1 MELIQMLQVHIKL
14 ELWYILATKNN
25 IEIQIWRN
33 IKLGTI
39 QPVAATYILVCF
51 GQDFFRILDWTETH
65 RRVLDFW
72 MLNVAGILS
81 WPAHRSHTDFPQRSS
96 AKEISWTNLMFSSD
110 GYCII
115 ARPRC
120 KCLPSIGAQFPHVSV
135 RSEYINE
142 CNISLALARHYTDP
156 QTEQT
161 LLSVMVWRTYK
172 FNNHRQVS
180 LGCG

>member
-39 QPVAATYILVCF
+39 QPVAATNILVCF
-51 GQDFFRILDWTETH
+51 GHDFFRILDWTETH
-65 RRVLDFW
+65 QRVLDFL

-96 AKEISWTNLMFSSD
+96 AKEIRWTNLMFLSD

-120 KCLPSIGAQFPHVSV
+120 KCLPSSKCSFRDYSV
-135 RSEYINE
+135 K
-142 CNISLALARHYTDP
+142 SLAPLQILNLTDHRYGEP
-156 QTEQT
+156 FQ
-161 LLSVMVWRTYK
+161 LHKLS
-172 FNNHRQVS
+172 
-180 LGCG
+180 